1 MQAWSTRGLPA
12 SHKLAYWNAL
22 SSESI
27 AAMEVTSRDARA
39 FEGEMLREAVG
50 PLTVIDVRSTAVR
63 LAHTRNHVRQLDT
76 PSYIL
81 LAPLQGRMQLSVD
94 HGQSVNVETGELCL
108 LDHARTYQLE
118 HGDGMRTLCV
128 DIPRATLDALL
139 PAPQR
144 AVGLRLSPRRGAV
157 RLLSGL
163 LRDLGAELQPGAL
176 ASFTPAFAQG
186 LLGFIA
192 EAYAGESDSLSETA
206 TQSRVAALRARIE
219 ARLAEPELAPRDI
232 AAEGGIS
239 ERRLRALLALE
250 GEGFAAYLLR
260 RRLERC
266 AGWLRDPQWRN
277 VSITQIAFRAGFN
290 NTTHFGHAF
299 RERFGVTPRDW
310 RATATGGR

>member
-1 MQAWSTRGLPA
+1 MQAWSTRGLSP
-12 SHKLAYWNAL
+12 SRKLAYWNAL

-27 AAMEVTSRDARA
+27 AAMEVTPRDARA

-63 LAHTRNHVRQLDT
+63 LAHTRDHVRRLAM

-94 HGQSVNVETGELCL
+94 NGHGVDVETGDLCL

-144 AVGLRLSPRRGAV
+144 AVGLRLSPRRSAV
-157 RLLSGL
+157 RMLCGL
-163 LRDLGAELQPGAL
+163 LRDLGSELHPGAL

-192 EAYAGESDSLSETA
+192 EAYASEPDCLPEAATA
-206 TQSRVAALRARIE
+206 ARAAALRVRID
-219 ARLAEPELAPRDI
+219 ARLTEPDLAPRDI
-232 AAEGGIS
+232 AAEAGIS
-239 ERRLRALLALE
+239 ERRLRALLADA
-250 GEGFAAYLLR
+250 GEGFAVYLLR

-266 AGWLRDPQWRN
+266 AGWLSDPLWRN
-277 VSITQIAFRAGFN
+277 VSITQIAYRAGFN
-290 NTTHFGHAF
+290 NATHFGHAF
-299 RERFGVTPRDW
+299 RVRYGLSPREW
-310 RATATGGR
+310 RAALPNQN

>member
-1 MQAWSTRGLPA
+1 MQAWSTRGMPA
-12 SHKLAYWNAL
+12 SDKLAYWNAL

-27 AAMEVTSRDARA
+27 AAMEVTPRDARA

-63 LAHTRNHVRQLDT
+63 LAHTREHVRRLDT

-81 LAPLQGRMQLSVD
+81 LAPLQGLMQLSVD
-94 HGQSVNVETGELCL
+94 QGRRVDVETGELCL

-144 AVGLRLSPRRGAV
+144 AVGMRLSPRRGAV
-157 RLLSGL
+157 RLLGGL
-163 LRDLGAELQPGAL
+163 LRELGAELQPGAQ

-192 EAYAGESDSLSETA
+192 EAYASEPDCIPESAGEA
-206 TQSRVAALRARIE
+206 RVAALRLRIE
-219 ARLAEPELAPRDI
+219 SRLAEPELAPRDI
-232 AAEGGIS
+232 AHEAGIS
-239 ERRLRALLALE
+239 ERRLRALLATQ

-266 AGWLRDPQWRN
+266 AECLRDPRWRD
-277 VSITQIAFRAGFN
+277 VSVTQIAFRAGFN
-290 NTTHFGHAF
+290 NATHFGHAF
-299 RERFGVTPRDW
+299 RERFGVTPREW
-310 RATATGGR
+310 RRA

>member
-27 AAMEVTSRDARA
+27 AAMEVTPRDARA

-63 LAHTRNHVRQLDT
+63 LAHTRAHVRRLDI

-94 HGQSVNVETGELCL
+94 HGRPVDVECGELCL

-144 AVGLRLSPRRGAV
+144 AVGVRLSPRRGAV
-157 RLLSGL
+157 RLLTGL
-163 LRDLGAELQPGAL
+163 LRELGAELQPGAQ

-192 EAYAGESDSLSETA
+192 EAYAGESSCLPESA
-206 TQSRVAALRARIE
+206 LAAQAAALRARID
-219 ARLAEPELAPRDI
+219 ARRAEPDLSPGDI
-232 AAEGGIS
+232 AAEAGIS
-239 ERRLRALLALE
+239 ERRLRAILAVE
-250 GEGFAAYLLR
+250 GEGFTAYLLR

-266 AGWLRDPQWRN
+266 AEWLRQPSWRDI
-277 VSITQIAFRAGFN
+277 SITQIAFRAGFN
-290 NTTHFGHAF
+290 NATHFGHAF
-299 RERFGVTPRDW
+299 RERYGVAPREW
-310 RATATGGR
+310 RATG